1 MKKLKTITDELKEL
15 IREASAEKDPKVKKK
30 LKLRIPFLRMCVMY
44 VESNPSDDFINSEIE
59 RINNR
64 IEKISDGFEYWKT
77 LPREKEVGDK
87 KLLTFY
93 YKEMGVP
100 KLRRQL
106 QALRFLLK

>member
-1 MKKLKTITDELKEL
+1 MKKLKTITSELKEL
-15 IREASAEKDPKVKKK
+15 IKEASEEDDQKVVKK
-30 LKLRIPFLRMCVMY
+30 LKKRISFLRMCAMY
-44 VESNPSDDFINSEIE
+44 IESKPTNEFVEGEIL

-64 IEKISDGFEYWKT
+64 IELISDGFEYWAS
-77 LPREKEVGDK
+77 LPREESLSGS

>member
-1 MKKLKTITDELKEL
+1 MKKLKTVTNELKEL
-15 IREASAEKDPKVKKK
+15 IREASAAKDPKIKRK
-30 LKLRIPFLRMCVMY
+30 LKLKIPFLRMCAMY
-44 VESNPSDDFINSEIE
+44 IESNPTNEFVEGEIL

-64 IEKISDGFEYWKT
+64 IELISDGFEYWAS
-77 LPREKEVGDK
+77 LPREESLSGS